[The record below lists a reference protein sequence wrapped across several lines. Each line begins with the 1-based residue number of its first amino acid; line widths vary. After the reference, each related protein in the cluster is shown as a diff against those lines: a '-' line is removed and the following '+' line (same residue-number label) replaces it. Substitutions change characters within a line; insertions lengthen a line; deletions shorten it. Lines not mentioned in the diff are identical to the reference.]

1 MAERLTLLVTCFVV
15 LSNSALVVP
24 GRDLSGSRLL
34 DDWNLFPREEGC
46 VPMHSRYGA
55 MCAGFGYNTTRPVG
69 AAGFN
74 FLHHGSQAEASQQ
87 LESFSRL
94 VDTGC
99 SRDLL
104 FLLCAYH
111 FPICN
116 ENLMEPIT
124 PCRNLCEQVVTN
136 CTPTLLG
143 AGRRWPETINCSDLL
158 TESRLD
164 GARRMHVCVSTTSE
178 LEQATRETPVDP
190 RPNPPP
196 QPIQTPAVV
205 ATPKP
210 QPKPVVSA
218 PVKCPACKT
227 NKIKKKILKK
237 AKFTWL
243 FMGDIVSAA
252 VVKGKRICYK
262 VDITQVFYSHCDNP
276 IHPSA
281 ANVPSQ
287 DQNSTV
293 NVCIL
298 RAAPTCQVCPPE
310 RTFSMGR
317 TMFFGGKTI
326 RSGRYVIDLNDY
338 PLFLPYKASL
348 VKKIPKWVKK
358 FYKKRCPS

>member
-1 MAERLTLLVTCFVV
+1 MIMADPTLSSSLSPSPSSSPSSSSLSRGQGPHFFSFLAVVCVMAERLTLLVTCFVV

-196 QPIQTPAVV
+196 QPIQTPGMYLVHL
-205 ATPKP
+205 PII
-210 QPKPVVSA
+210 SA
-218 PVKCPACKT
+218 MQILWKC
-227 NKIKKKILKK
+227 
-237 AKFTWL
+237 
-243 FMGDIVSAA
+243 
-252 VVKGKRICYK
+252 
-262 VDITQVFYSHCDNP
+262 
-276 IHPSA
+276 
-281 ANVPSQ
+281 
-287 DQNSTV
+287 
-293 NVCIL
+293 
-298 RAAPTCQVCPPE
+298 
-310 RTFSMGR
+310 
-317 TMFFGGKTI
+317 
-326 RSGRYVIDLNDY
+326 
-338 PLFLPYKASL
+338 
-348 VKKIPKWVKK
+348 
-358 FYKKRCPS
+358 